1 MGSSQKK
8 VLIVDDEPVILD
20 MLAQSLAVDHERYG
34 VVTARN
40 GQEGFEILSRENVF
54 LVISDI
60 VMPEISGLHLLA
72 QIRANY
78 PQIEVILMT
87 GYPTG
92 EIKRQGRQGN
102 CLHFLEKPIKLRH
115 LLEMIR
121 EQIAINDQGFAGT
134 LKNIQLMDLIQMC
147 CYSGITMAVS
157 VMKGSQ
163 QGTINIKDGEIVHA
177 VCGNMTGEN
186 AFYNILGWQ
195 SGSFET
201 IKIPSPMEHSID
213 KNYNYLLLEAAR
225 LSDLKTEEE
234 KLTGEQICWDDYL
247 EESVDPDEQSELNSS
262 MRVLIVDDSPTMC
275 KILTKILTVKEEIEV
290 VGTAQNG
297 EEALERIDELKPDVV
312 TLDVNMPIMDGSS
325 TLKHIMIKKPCP
337 VIIISSIGNRSQKN
351 ILDFLHL
358 GAVDFVSKPEK
369 VEDMVVQ
376 QQKIIEKIRT
386 AATAKIGNFKRGK
399 DLKVMAQVQNNVKN
413 QLPCKR
419 LVVINSGAGGFTEL
433 VNTIH
438 LLPSDMDAS
447 ILVLHEMPPEFVSP
461 LSCYLNDR
469 TVVTVLP
476 IQEDVHL
483 LGGICYIGTTGAR
496 LKLNAA
502 LDSYTVSVEATKSA
516 DDRVD
521 YHFSDFLH
529 SVYNSFDGPIKVVLL
544 SGAMVDNLDG
554 LRCIKEKNGQ
564 IIVQPLASSMVPEQ
578 LEKAIQA
585 GLVDR
590 EADAEEII
598 NQIRNCENECISF

>member
-1 MGSSQKK
+1 
-8 VLIVDDEPVILD
+8 
-20 MLAQSLAVDHERYG
+20 
-34 VVTARN
+34 
-40 GQEGFEILSRENVF
+40 
-54 LVISDI
+54 
-60 VMPEISGLHLLA
+60 
-72 QIRANY
+72 
-78 PQIEVILMT
+78 
-87 GYPTG
+87 
-92 EIKRQGRQGN
+92 
-102 CLHFLEKPIKLRH
+102 
-115 LLEMIR
+115 
-121 EQIAINDQGFAGT
+121 
-134 LKNIQLMDLIQMC
+134 
-147 CYSGITMAVS
+147 
-157 VMKGSQ
+157 
-163 QGTINIKDGEIVHA
+163 
-177 VCGNMTGEN
+177 
-186 AFYNILGWQ
+186 
-195 SGSFET
+195 
-201 IKIPSPMEHSID
+201 
-213 KNYNYLLLEAAR
+213 
-225 LSDLKTEEE
+225 
-234 KLTGEQICWDDYL
+234 
-247 EESVDPDEQSELNSS
+247 

-502 LDSYTVSVEATKSA
+502 LDSYAVSVEATKSA